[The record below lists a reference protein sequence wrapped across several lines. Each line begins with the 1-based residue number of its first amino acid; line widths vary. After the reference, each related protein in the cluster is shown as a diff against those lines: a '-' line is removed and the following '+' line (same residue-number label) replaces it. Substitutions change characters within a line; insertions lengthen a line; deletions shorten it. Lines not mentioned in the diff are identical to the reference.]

1 MQRAV
6 AATEAPGSRMTSS
19 EFQPYLEA
27 TVLPALKEALADM
40 CRLQPANPLGW
51 LAARLLEPAPR
62 GSNGI
67 DFTASEAGT
76 SALALMPV
84 QLLPV
89 ADESKDAVRIQELEA
104 QVRDL
109 KARLTADASSVG
121 SFSGPQAPFQIS
133 MQCPSALIRDQDS
146 ERCSR
151 SIALSALR
159 RDQAHM
165 REVFERHKDFGHCN
179 RMGKDALIAA
189 LKEVDAPV
197 VIEECDAVFRL
208 ADTNMNGYVDC
219 DE

>member
-6 AATEAPGSRMTSS
+6 AATEAPGTRMTSS

-67 DFTASEAGT
+67 DLTASEAGT
-76 SALALMPV
+76 SALALLPV
-84 QLLPV
+84 QLLSV

-121 SFSGPQAPFQIS
+121 SFSGLQAPFQIS
-133 MQCPSALIRDQDS
+133 MQSPSALTRDQDS

-165 REVFERHKDFGHCN
+165 SSVFNRHKDVDN
-179 RMGKDALIAA
+179 RMSKDALIAA
-189 LKEVDAPV
+189 LQEVDAPV
-197 VIEECDAVFRL
+197 AIKECDAVFRL
-208 ADTNMNGYVDC
+208 ADTNMDGFVDF